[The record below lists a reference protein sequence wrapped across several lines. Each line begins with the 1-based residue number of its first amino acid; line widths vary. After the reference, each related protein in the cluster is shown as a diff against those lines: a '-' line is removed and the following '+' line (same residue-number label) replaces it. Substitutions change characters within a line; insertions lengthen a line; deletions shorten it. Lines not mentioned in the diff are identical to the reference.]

1 MSNITTR
8 LREWLVRVFIQAIG
22 KISSE
27 QDRQDLHGWLIES
40 RDVLAGDG
48 TKVDKIKD
56 LYALTDA
63 KKTVV
68 VVAHSV
74 AETVR
79 NYKNADLPLSLKI
92 AIPATLLA
100 VPFVGGAG
108 AGIAALG
115 GGLGAPVL
123 LLVFLGTA
131 GITSVLDGI
140 ISHKDAAPYVMGV
153 LELIA
158 RDEIARRT
166 SAALKNAMRD
176 EPIECRRFNMPP
188 EEEKLRRKL
197 LEMDPFEF
205 EQHVVSFFK
214 SDGLL
219 AWTTRKS
226 NDLGVDGFAENRA
239 GLFVIQCKRHGPDNS
254 VGGPLVQQ
262 FKGVIE
268 ENGACRGY
276 LVTTS
281 FFTGA
286 ARESAAKSDRLVL
299 VDMDELVKW
308 HAAPPAFGVQDVAAP
323 SADA

>member
-8 LREWLVRVFIQAIG
+8 LREWLVRTFIQAIG
-22 KISSE
+22 KISNK
-27 QDRQDLHGWLIES
+27 QDREDIHAWLTQSREVLS
-40 RDVLAGDG
+40 RDGK
-48 TKVDKIKD
+48 KVDKLKE
-56 LYALTDA
+56 LYAILDA

-68 VVAHSV
+68 TVAHSI

-100 VPFVGGAG
+100 VPFIGGAG
-108 AGIAALG
+108 AGIVALG
-115 GGLGAPVL
+115 GGLGVPVL

-131 GITSVLDGI
+131 GITSVLEGI
-140 ISHKDAAPYVMGV
+140 ITHKDAMPYVMGV

-158 RDEIARRT
+158 RDEIARCT
-166 SAALKNAMRD
+166 SASLKAAMRE
-176 EPIECRRFNMPP
+176 EPIECRRFRMPP
-188 EEEKLRRKL
+188 DEEKLRRKL

-214 SDGLL
+214 RDGML
-219 AWTTRKS
+219 AWNTRKS
-226 NDLGVDGFAENRA
+226 NDLGVDGFAEHRA
-239 GLFVIQCKRHGPDNS
+239 GLFVIQCKRHSPDNS

-268 ENGACRGY
+268 ENGACCGY

-281 FFTGA
+281 FFTIA
-286 ARESAAKSDRLVL
+286 ARESAAKSDRIIL

-308 HAAPPAFGVQDVAAP
+308 HAVPPEFLTSSP
-323 SADA
+323 P